1 MKKTLTFVLLSLVL
15 GVTISTPALAGWWGW
30 GAGSGPGNCGAPCAS
45 QDQDA
50 GLDKARQDFRSES
63 LELRQQLH
71 DRKTAYRELMGQK
84 APDKEAAAT
93 LWSEIF
99 DFETKLQQMAMAAGL
114 TGDRSPGL
122 GGAAGPEAAPGCGCG
137 NGPRGNGGRGCG
149 GPRGGC

>member
-15 GVTISTPALAGWWGW
+15 GVTISTPALAGWWGR
-30 GAGSGPGNCGAPCAS
+30 GPGSGPGNCGTPCAS
-45 QDQDA
+45 RDQDA

-84 APDKEAAAT
+84 APDKEAAAQ

-99 DFETKLQQMAMAAGL
+99 DLQTSLQQMATAAGL
-114 TGDRSPGL
+114 VGERDGV
-122 GGAAGPEAAPGCGCG
+122 AGPDTAPGYGCG
-137 NGPRGNGGRGCG
+137 NNAPRGKGGRGCG
-149 GPRGGC
+149 GQGGCR